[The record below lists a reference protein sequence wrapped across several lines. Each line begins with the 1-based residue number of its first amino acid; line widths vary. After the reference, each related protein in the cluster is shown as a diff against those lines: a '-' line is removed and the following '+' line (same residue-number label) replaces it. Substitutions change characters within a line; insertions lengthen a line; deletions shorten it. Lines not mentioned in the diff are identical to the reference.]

1 MKATFNF
8 LTKRTQ
14 QCPFEMSS
22 RSPTSP
28 GAFSPSEPCQKQLN
42 IRKLFEGLFHISRNP
57 IISRSLT
64 MSSHL
69 PSRAVTMPSVALG
82 RLEVTSRCP
91 ALGTARLVG
100 STRRGTCRGP
110 CLRLFAQAQV
120 CIVSLAAVSWG
131 EVRCY
136 AVSGQRARAL
146 RSTLSSQRIK
156 AGQKSR
162 EDRLTQ
168 PGRRKGFHALG
179 TSSSLESSTVQQCT
193 GLGARLV

>member
-64 MSSHL
+64 TSSHV
-69 PSRAVTMPSVALG
+69 PSRAVTMLSVALG

-120 CIVSLAAVSWG
+120 CIVSLVAVSWG

-146 RSTLSSQRIK
+146 WSTLSSQRI
-156 AGQKSR
+156 
-162 EDRLTQ
+162 RLSI
-168 PGRRKGFHALG
+168 PILFFPK
-179 TSSSLESSTVQQCT
+179 TSSSHCNSTNTFTYCLLVQKMSAIVAT
-193 GLGARLV
+193 EL